1 MFKKLV
7 ESLYK
12 LLMWETLKMKQ
23 YGKDPDF

>member
-12 LLMWETLKMKQ
+12 LMMWETLKMKQ
-23 YGKDPDF
+23 YVKDPDF